1 LINTLKK
8 MKYSNIETS
17 NYLQFIGSKY
27 KIKIDESCNPS
38 LQVIFKNE
46 GGKGSFQ
53 ASERIVS
60 LDCIETK
67 IAKKIKSNKGSTMD
81 MAFIVAQNKKKKLLF
96 TDFKL
101 RVKPNLSSIKKT
113 DILKKLSNSKSRYRL
128 NYELCNDVYFV
139 FNKNI
144 TKQAQSRLKYLF
156 GAKTQNTSISIHD
169 FYNLLF
175 D

>member
-1 LINTLKK
+1 MLKK
-8 MKYSNIETS
+8 MKYSNSKTTD
-17 NYLQFIGSKY
+17 YLQIIGSKY
-27 KIKIDESCNPS
+27 KIIINESCNPS
-38 LQVIFKNE
+38 LQAIFKNE
-46 GGKGSFQ
+46 GGRGSFQ
-53 ASERIVS
+53 ASEQVVN
-60 LDCIETK
+60 LDCIETE
-67 IAKKIKSNKGSTMD
+67 IAIKNKSNKGSTMD
-81 MAFIVAQNKKKKLLF
+81 MAFIVVNNKKQKLLF

-113 DILKKLSNSKSRYRL
+113 DILKKLSNSSSRYRL

-156 GAKTQNTSISIHD
+156 GAKTQNTSVSIHD

-175 D
+175 A